1 MRRRDF
7 ITVLVGA
14 AAWMPAARAQEP
26 QRVIGFLTGTRS
38 PDIRLPF
45 VPSFLQGLKDSGF
58 VEVETSRSNTASQK
72 ITIACDHWRPNW

>member
-45 VPSFLQGLKDSGF
+45 VPSFK
-58 VEVETSRSNTASQK
+58 A
-72 ITIACDHWRPNW
+72 